1 MKSLVAAVSAI
12 ALLTAAGMLS
22 AQARTTSPVTTMP
35 PVDPNILQSSQL
47 QTAAMPPWMQDD
59 GSSSDYPVPMPSDR
73 SGEALNTQYRDGIT
87 AIVPPGAAAPP
98 GFAPAIR

>member
-22 AQARTTSPVTTMP
+22 AQARTTSPMTTMP
-35 PVDPNILQSSQL
+35 PVDPNIQSSQL